1 MTVLVKNKPS
11 LTIPQA
17 IAKKAGFKSGDMIE
31 FKVTRGTVTV
41 RTTTFPTADDEYTPE
56 QRRALDAILAK
67 AEKGPYYGPF
77 KNGAEIAAF
86 MKKRQRSQK
95 SAKLKTL
102 LDEHSPLAAGHRAV
116 GSRSSA
122 GPKSLHQANRLS
134 GPKPAPSRPAR
145 EEV

>member
-56 QRRALDAILAK
+56 QRRALDASLAE

-95 SAKLKTL
+95 SAKLRN
-102 LDEHSPLAAGHRAV
+102 SPR
-116 GSRSSA
+116 
-122 GPKSLHQANRLS
+122 
-134 GPKPAPSRPAR
+134 
-145 EEV
+145 